1 LSSTDS
7 NTGIHRDDNSVHPL
21 RHKLPLPLMASI
33 SALPPLSI
41 DMYLPAIPG
50 MAESLETEISTVQ
63 YSLSIFLV
71 SFGFGML
78 LFGPFS
84 DRFGRRPL
92 ALFGLGGFALASL
105 GLTLS
110 PTAASFLIF
119 RFFQGLLGSAATIVI
134 PAMIRDTFG
143 KDTAKGMSTVTMIM
157 LTAPLVAPLV
167 GSMLLTF
174 SNWRAIFLLLGVYAI
189 VVLALSFWKLPETHS
204 VQASNK
210 GSSFVSNY
218 LLILSTR
225 KIYPTLATFLL
236 SSLAFFTYLTSA
248 PFVYITWFGLSE
260 IVFGV
265 LFTTTAASLILA
277 NYINVRHVSRL
288 GSRRMLH
295 LGMSVALVFSLVLVG
310 VTLSRLPFQWTV
322 ACYFMII
329 GSLGIISVNA
339 ESLILIDF
347 PNQASSASA
356 VARTLRFSTGA
367 LVGPILA
374 LSYTGTP
381 VPIAYQVL
389 IAISL
394 AVLVQL
400 ASRVNTRKS

>member
-1 LSSTDS
+1 
-7 NTGIHRDDNSVHPL
+7 
-21 RHKLPLPLMASI
+21 MASI

-41 DMYLPAIPG
+41 DMYLPAIPS
-50 MAESLETEISTVQ
+50 MAESLGTEISTVQ

-110 PTAASFLIF
+110 PTPESFLIF

-143 KDTAKGMSTVTMIM
+143 RDTAKGMSTVTMIM
-157 LTAPLVAPLV
+157 LTAPLVAPLI

-174 SNWRAIFLLLGVYAI
+174 SNWRAIFLLLTVYAI
-189 VVLALSFWKLPETHS
+189 VVLALSFWKLPETHT
-204 VQASNK
+204 VQASNQK
-210 GSSFVSNY
+210 PSFVSNY

-260 IVFGV
+260 IVFGL

-295 LGMSVALVFSLVLVG
+295 LGMSVALVFSLVLIG
-310 VTLSRLPFQWTV
+310 VTLSNLSFYWTV

-367 LVGPILA
+367 LVGPLLA

-381 VPIAYQVL
+381 VPIACQVL

-400 ASRVNTRKS
+400 ASHVNARKS

>member
-1 LSSTDS
+1 LSSTDN
-7 NTGIHRDDNSVHPL
+7 NTPGDDSTVHPL
-21 RHKLPLPLMASI
+21 RHKLPLPLLASI

-50 MAESLETEISTVQ
+50 MAESLNTEISTIQ

-71 SFGFGML
+71 SFGIGML
-78 LFGPFS
+78 LFGPFA

-92 ALFGLGGFALASL
+92 ALFGLGGFALTSL

-110 PTAASFLIF
+110 PTAEIFLVF

-157 LTAPLVAPLV
+157 LTAPLVAPLA
-167 GSMLLTF
+167 GSMFLTF
-174 SNWRAIFLLLGVYAI
+174 SNWRAIFLFLAVYAI
-189 VVLALSFWKLPETHS
+189 VVLALSFWKLPETHI
-204 VQASNK
+204 VQATDK
-210 GSSFVSNY
+210 KTSFVSNY
-218 LLILSTR
+218 LLILSNR

-248 PFVYITWFGLSE
+248 PFVYITWFGVSE
-260 IVFGV
+260 IVFGL

-277 NYINVRHVSRL
+277 NYINVRYVSRL
-288 GSRRMLH
+288 GSQRMLH
-295 LGMSVALVFSLVLVG
+295 LGMSMALLFAIVLTV
-310 VTLSRLPFQWTV
+310 VTHANLSFHWTV
-322 ACYFMII
+322 ACFFMII

-347 PNQASSASA
+347 PNQSSSASA

-367 LVGPILA
+367 LVGPLLA

-381 VPIAYQVL
+381 IPIAYQVL

-394 AVLVQL
+394 AVLLQC
-400 ASRVNTRKS
+400 ASHFIARKR